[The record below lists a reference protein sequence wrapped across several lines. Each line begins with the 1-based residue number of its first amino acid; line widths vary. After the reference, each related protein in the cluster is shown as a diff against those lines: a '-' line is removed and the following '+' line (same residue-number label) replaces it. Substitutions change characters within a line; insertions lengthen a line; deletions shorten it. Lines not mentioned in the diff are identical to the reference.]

1 MTAPILPCVDEN
13 LEDPKLQLCPRSH
26 GTQAVVTQMVPRTG
40 LASICDI
47 VRQMDIDDEEAMFF
61 SPTTPVVC
69 GSPYL
74 AALSTQ
80 HGNVGISLFLVA
92 LENGSIIIVVVVVV
106 VVPLHLLHHSTL

>member
-80 HGNVGISLFLVA
+80 HGNVGISLFQRAQNTMYPIV
-92 LENGSIIIVVVVVV
+92 IVVIM
-106 VVPLHLLHHSTL
+106 VPVMVPIMFPNP